1 MEDFIP
7 RLQRK
12 DEEALQYMID
22 TYMPFLKGICQHILL
37 KSCGR
42 QAAEECL
49 NDVFMTVW
57 QRAYQFQ
64 GSHEDFRRWTGMIAK
79 YKAIDRYRRQ
89 VKLQER
95 EAVTEEVYNAGTSHD
110 TEEAVLKNESR
121 DEVLGKLHS
130 LPEADCELFRM
141 KYYLDLSNGE
151 IAEALGI
158 TVSAVDNRLYRAKRK
173 LAILFGGKERFI

>member
-57 QRAYQFQ
+57 QRAHQFQ
-64 GSHEDFRRWTGMIAK
+64 GGPAEFRKWAGMVAK

-89 VKLQER
+89 TKLQER
-95 EAVTEEVYNAGTSHD
+95 EAVTEEVHNDGKNHD

-130 LPEADCELFRM
+130 LPETDRELFLM
-141 KYYLDLSNGE
+141 KYYLDLSSGE

-158 TVSAVDNRLYRAKRK
+158 TVSAVDNRLYRGKRK
-173 LAILFGGKERFI
+173 LATLFGGKERFI

>member
-37 KSCGR
+37 MSCGR

-49 NDVFMTVW
+49 NDVFMTIW

-64 GSHEDFRRWTGMIAK
+64 GGPEDFRRWAGMIAK

-95 EAVTEEVYNAGTSHD
+95 EAVTEEVRNAGKSHD

-130 LPEADCELFRM
+130 LPEADCELFLM

-158 TVSAVDNRLYRAKRK
+158 TVSAVDNRLYRGKRK